1 MKLSNGYLQ
10 VYTGNGKGKTTAALG
25 LTLRAAG
32 AGLRIWFAQFIK
44 SGCYSE
50 ITALHHFADNV
61 SVHQY
66 GDGAFI
72 PHHPTP
78 LQIEQAQ
85 AGLSQTAAALRS
97 GDYDLVI
104 LDEANAAV
112 SVGLFSIHTL
122 LQALTERHEATE
134 AVVTGRDAHP
144 QLLQLADLVT
154 EMREVKHYYQR
165 GCAARI
171 GIEH

>member
-1 MKLSNGYLQ
+1 MHLSNGYLQ
-10 VYTGNGKGKTTAALG
+10 LYTGNGKGKTTAALG

-50 ITALHHFADNV
+50 IAALQRFGDTV

-72 PHHPTP
+72 PHHPTH
-78 LQIEQAQ
+78 LQIAQAQ
-85 AGLSQTAAALRS
+85 AGLSETAAALRS
-97 GDYDLVI
+97 GDYDVVI

-112 SVGLFSIHTL
+112 SVGLFSIQAL
-122 LQALTERHEATE
+122 LQALTERHAHTE

-154 EMREVKHYYQR
+154 EMREVKHYYND
-165 GCAARI
+165 GCGARI